1 MIEPELIEIIEGP
14 TPEFQP
20 TPQSWL
26 QSLYEGPTLNGETS
40 LCRLRTATG
49 ADIVARCQRAW
60 AEGRPVRLD
69 FPDELRMRRQ
79 VDVVA
84 VRRAEVSE
92 GELLLLWVVAPFEM
106 LLEEEEAG
114 DDDDDDLLQWD

>member
-1 MIEPELIEIIEGP
+1 
-14 TPEFQP
+14 
-20 TPQSWL
+20 
-26 QSLYEGPTLNGETS
+26 
-40 LCRLRTATG
+40 
-49 ADIVARCQRAW
+49 
-60 AEGRPVRLD
+60 VRLD